1 MEVIINGLD
10 ELEIANT
17 SIEEIDNEN
26 INLIFIGLD
35 KSGSMHRYERDM
47 LSVLDDFK
55 VSLLD
60 SKESDEILVARADFS
75 DSVSIG
81 GYKKI
86 SDFDTSF
93 STGGGT
99 ALYDSIVEGME
110 KLRDYRKLLKDSG
123 MRVKAVFAFF
133 SDGEDNANR
142 TSFSEAKAAVEYL
155 NSEEIT
161 TAFISFGGVAD
172 KLSKDLGFKNVLK
185 VDSSASELRKAFNCL
200 SKSVIE
206 SSKSV
211 VADADD
217 FFTI

>member
-86 SDFDTSF
+86 SDFDTAF
-93 STGGGT
+93 TTGGGT

-211 VADADD
+211 VADSDD

>member
-211 VADADD
+211 VADSDD